1 MRVVLS
7 ERVEAELEHHFAY
20 GVEKFGRLVAERT
33 FSRVRRFLLY
43 SLAAFPRIGVYRSA
57 RDVFEVV
64 IPRTPFIAFYRIDAS
79 ADVLTVVA
87 FFHYA
92 QDRESEWKGNK
103 GRA

>member
-1 MRVVLS
+1 MRAVLS

-20 GVEKFGRLVAERT
+20 GVEQFGRVVAERT
-33 FSRVRRFLLY
+33 FNRVRRFLLE
-43 SLAAFPRIGVYRSA
+43 SLAAFPRVGVYRSA
-57 RDVFEVV
+57 RDVYEVV

-92 QDRESEWKGNK
+92 QDRKSEWGGDKG
-103 GRA
+103 A